1 MDRAEI
7 EAKARALGFDHLGV
21 CAVDPLPPEMD
32 RFRDWLARGFH
43 GEMKWIERAAAERL
57 DPSLLFRD
65 ARSILVGAIRYAAQ
79 PAPSRAP
86 LAGEVSSYA
95 WGDDYHRIVGEKAGR
110 LAAFLRERYDAR
122 AAEYVDTGPVL
133 ERLWAARA
141 GVGWIGKNALVLN
154 SESGSLIFLAVIL
167 TDLDIPV
174 DEPARDQCGA
184 CRLCLDAC
192 PTGAIVEDRVVD
204 SRLCLSYHT
213 IEVRG
218 SFPEEHREALGARV
232 FGCDECQTVC
242 PWNRS
247 AGPASLPA
255 FLPREGIGRLDLV
268 GLVTMTMA
276 DYTERFQG
284 SAMKRATYHGL
295 RRNAAIALGN
305 LLSGRAGGVEG
316 MAPIEAGDRSRAL
329 QALGRAASDA
339 EPSVADAAAW
349 ALREAEKGARTAR
362 PCLTSR
368 PL

>member
-141 GVGWIGKNALVLN
+141 GERASSAATSVRRSAPGTG
-154 SESGSLIFLAVIL
+154 
-167 TDLDIPV
+167 
-174 DEPARDQCGA
+174 ARDRPHYPRS
-184 CRLCLDAC
+184 CR
-192 PTGAIVEDRVVD
+192 
-204 SRLCLSYHT
+204 
-213 IEVRG
+213 VRG
-218 SFPEEHREALGARV
+218 SG
-232 FGCDECQTVC
+232 D
-242 PWNRS
+242 S
-247 AGPASLPA
+247 ISL
-255 FLPREGIGRLDLV
+255 V
-268 GLVTMTMA
+268 
-276 DYTERFQG
+276 
-284 SAMKRATYHGL
+284 S
-295 RRNAAIALGN
+295 
-305 LLSGRAGGVEG
+305 
-316 MAPIEAGDRSRAL
+316 SR
-329 QALGRAASDA
+329 
-339 EPSVADAAAW
+339 
-349 ALREAEKGARTAR
+349 
-362 PCLTSR
+362 
-368 PL
+368 